1 MQHKGTIGATAQLHS
16 LSWWWTS
23 SVDESGRSG
32 RNGLPLRQM
41 QQQGEVQN
49 PSHFNPL
56 SRRWTS
62 SLDPACQLKR
72 LFRGNEPPPGHSF
85 RYYPST
91 SVILSKKFVSLTQQI
106 IYLSRYYKSLDS
118 ARCLVI
124 ITNKECLGEP

>member
-16 LSWWWTS
+16 LSWW
-23 SVDESGRSG
+23 
-32 RNGLPLRQM
+32 
-41 QQQGEVQN
+41 
-49 PSHFNPL
+49 
-56 SRRWTS
+56 WTS